1 MNTFVLW
8 ASIFL
13 GSYIIWL
20 IALTLKSMRS
30 QPSELNEFFLAGKKV
45 GFIPSVLTFWATY
58 FSAAALIGGAGYYY
72 LNGIGNLYF
81 ASLGYC
87 ILAIVTG
94 TLGRRLW
101 HLSREYPEIRS
112 PIQLYLKHFDSP
124 ALEVFFVAVSLL
136 CLVPYMA
143 AQITGFAWLIESAL
157 GLPYIFTAAG
167 ALGVIYLYSESGGL
181 KNIVRTD
188 VVQSLMTI
196 IGCIGVV
203 ITFLWIYWEMD
214 LGQFLRDVD
223 QVTDPSLLSIP
234 GPSGFYSP
242 IVILSLALLIS
253 LGAVPMAHNA
263 QRYMIV
269 SDPDTLKI
277 LMWMFPLMGVFVTVI
292 AAILGLG
299 GAVHFPG
306 LESGDQVIGKV
317 TAAVPAMIGALATV
331 GIIAA
336 TMSTADS
343 ILLSVGFIV
352 SEQWY
357 RGKPQIASK
366 TVLRLNR
373 WCTLAVAVFAF
384 FASIRPE
391 LVTELA
397 FNAFGGMLQLAP
409 VMIAGIYKLPI
420 GKTAAFISALSGLS
434 IVILGNTDL
443 YSDLMPWKVPHYFS
457 GFIAALAVVV
467 IALAAVACSRK
478 VLPQSN

>member
-1 MNTFVLW
+1 MNSFVLW

-13 GSYIIWL
+13 GSYLLWL
-20 IALTLKSMRS
+20 ILLTVKSMRTT
-30 QPSELNEFFLAGKKV
+30 PSELNEFFLAGKNV
-45 GFIPSVLTFWATY
+45 SFIPSVLTFWATY

-72 LNGIGNLYF
+72 INGIGNLYF

-87 ILAIVTG
+87 ILAVITG
-94 TLGRRLW
+94 TVGRKLW
-101 HLSREYPEIRS
+101 HLSREHPEIRS
-112 PIQLYLKHFDSP
+112 PIQLYLKHFNSP
-124 ALEVFFVAVSLL
+124 ALEVLFVAVSLL

-157 GLPYIFTAAG
+157 GLPYIYTAAG
-167 ALGVIYLYSESGGL
+167 ALVIVFLYSESGGL

-188 VVQSLMTI
+188 VVQSTMTI
-196 IGCIGVV
+196 VGCIGVV
-203 ITFLWIYWEMD
+203 IAFLWIYWSMD
-214 LGQFLRDVD
+214 FGQFLKDVD
-223 QVTDPSLLSIP
+223 AVVKPSLLSIP
-234 GPSGFYSP
+234 GPKGFYSP
-242 IVILSLALLIS
+242 LIIVSLALLIS
-253 LGAVPMAHNA
+253 LGAIPMAHNA

-269 SDPDTLKI
+269 HDPCTLKT
-277 LMWMFPLMGVFVTVI
+277 LMWMFPVMGVFVTFV
-292 AAILGLG
+292 AAVLGMG

-317 TAAVPAMIGALATV
+317 TAAVPPMIGALATV

-357 RGKPQIASK
+357 REKPQTSAK

-373 WCTLAVAVFAF
+373 WCTLTVAIFAF
-384 FASIRPE
+384 IASIRPE

-409 VMIAGIYKLPI
+409 AMIAGIYRIHI
-420 GKTAAFISALSGLS
+420 GKTTAFASALGGLA
-434 IVILGNTDL
+434 IVVLGNTPL
-443 YSDLMPWKVPHYFS
+443 YSKLMPILMPHYMC
-457 GFIAALAVVV
+457 GFLVALTVVV
-467 IALAAVACSRK
+467 VGRAFFTKPR
-478 VLPQSN
+478 QN